1 MFSSYERKRKGC
13 HCKAIRRRRFMVKC
27 RIGVNATDC
36 TSSMPN
42 ALKSNA
48 KLNACVQA
56 RGIKKCHS
64 YGVER
69 NTTRIDRSEGKGD
82 DLTANQQDCGD
93 SVAINRPCVA
103 HQKHVGGRTS
113 ARRKPYRNDTRKP
126 SNRATNKRICTY
138 KAITK
143 EEN

>member
-1 MFSSYERKRKGC
+1 
-13 HCKAIRRRRFMVKC
+13 VKC

-48 KLNACVQA
+48 ELNAELNARVRA

-69 NTTRIDRSEGKGD
+69 NTTVRIDRSDGKGD

-93 SVAINRPCVA
+93 SQP
-103 HQKHVGGRTS
+103 
-113 ARRKPYRNDTRKP
+113 
-126 SNRATNKRICTY
+126 
-138 KAITK
+138 
-143 EEN
+143 EENPTGTILGNQAIEQPTNAYVNIRQ

>member
-1 MFSSYERKRKGC
+1 MREKGRDAIARQS
-13 HCKAIRRRRFMVKC
+13 CKRRRFVVKC

-48 KLNACVQA
+48 ELNAELNARVRA

-69 NTTRIDRSEGKGD
+69 NTTVRIDRSDGWQRRQ
-82 DLTANQQDCGD
+82 LDCE
-93 SVAINRPCVA
+93 SIEIVA
-103 HQKHVGGRTS
+103 TL
-113 ARRKPYRNDTRKP
+113 
-126 SNRATNKRICTY
+126 
-138 KAITK
+138 
-143 EEN
+143 

>member
-1 MFSSYERKRKGC
+1 V
-13 HCKAIRRRRFMVKC
+13 VKC

-36 TSSMPN
+36 TSLMPN

-48 KLNACVQA
+48 KLNAKLNARVRA
-56 RGIKKCHS
+56 RGIKKCYS
-64 YGVER
+64 YSVKR

-82 DLTANQQDCGD
+82 NLIANQQDCGD

-113 ARRKPYRNDTRKP
+113 AKRNPTRTILG
-126 SNRATNKRICTY
+126 NQ
-138 KAITK
+138 AIEQEANAYINIK
-143 EEN
+143 Q